1 MNEVLKILISLGL
14 NETVY
19 AQFAIFI
26 LTFLFLKLLVF
37 NPYLSAYLERR
48 KRTVGS
54 QDVAKEILA
63 DISAREAQ
71 YSKEAKDINN
81 KIKVIFDE
89 KRSLAQKETSSILAQ
104 AQTQAQEK
112 LTKGKKE
119 LGETYAQAKEQI
131 KTFIPDLGQTIK
143 QRLLDR

>member
-37 NPYLSAYLERR
+37 NPYLNAYLERR

-71 YSKEAKDINN
+71 YSKEAKDINH

-89 KRSLAQKETSSILAQ
+89 KRTLAQKETSSILAQ
-104 AQTQAQEK
+104 AQVQAQEK

-119 LGETYAQAKEQI
+119 LSETYAQAKEQI

>member
-1 MNEVLKILISLGL
+1 MNDVLKILISLGL

-19 AQFAIFI
+19 PQFAIFI
-26 LTFLFLKLLVF
+26 LTFIFLKVLIF
-37 NPYLSAYLERR
+37 KPYLNAYLERR

-63 DISAREAQ
+63 DIAAREAQ
-71 YSKEAKDINN
+71 YSKEAKDINS

-89 KRSLAQKETSSILAQ
+89 KRTLAQKESTAILTE

-112 LTKGKKE
+112 LAKGKKE
-119 LGETYAQAKEQI
+119 LGDTYAKAREQI
-131 KTFIPDLGQTIK
+131 KTYIPDLGQTIK